1 MPNMNTPER
10 EGRDVATRAND
21 AELREVL
28 DEVTPEQQEW
38 FRLAGFSRIEWQRL
52 VYARWR
58 HRQGDLNEYP
68 QGR

>member
-1 MPNMNTPER
+1 MPENEKHDVVTTSAESAAR
-10 EGRDVATRAND
+10 EAI
-21 AELREVL
+21 

-38 FRLAGFSRIEWQRL
+38 FRMAGFSRIEWQRL

-58 HRQGDLNEYP
+58 FRQGLLTEYP

>member
-1 MPNMNTPER
+1 MPENEQH
-10 EGRDVATRAND
+10 EVVTRPSDGA
-21 AELREVL
+21 AARKAIE
-28 DEVTPEQQEW
+28 EVTPEQQEW

-58 HRQGDLNEYP
+58 YRQGLLSEYP

>member
-1 MPNMNTPER
+1 MADNEQ
-10 EGRDVATRAND
+10 RDIATRMTDSEA
-21 AELREVL
+21 LTQQI

-58 HRQGDLNEYP
+58 HRQGLLTDNP
-68 QGR
+68 QGQ